1 MQTPTAAPQTKHRKH
16 LAKKYLPAACI
27 VGLMLALSGCLAT
40 EKLDYQLMRQEDA
53 KWVAVEQLTY
63 RLIAVGKPSA
73 PIGGVDNAI
82 VLAGE
87 KHSYLVQS
95 TNQDPELTAILNH
108 VNLAYFS
115 FKPMPTK
122 DTPHFAIRVG
132 ESGCPSRPDVLSLS
146 ARHHVGRR
154 KKAKGADASCQSL

>member
-16 LAKKYLPAACI
+16 LAKKYLPAACS

-53 KWVAVEQLTY
+53 KWVADEQLTD

-87 KHSYLVQS
+87 KRSYLVQS
-95 TNQDPELTAILNH
+95 TDQDPELTAILNH
-108 VNLAYFS
+108 VDLAYFS
-115 FKPMPTK
+115 LAEGKRLKALMPL
-122 DTPHFAIRVG
+122 A
-132 ESGCPSRPDVLSLS
+132 
-146 ARHHVGRR
+146 
-154 KKAKGADASCQSL
+154 KAFDIITFPIQLIMIGGAN